1 MTTMNAVLK
10 RKALGAITIGQDAT
24 IRAAVALLAEHR
36 IGAIVVQSPEHELL
50 GMLSERDIVRS
61 LAANG
66 PKTLD
71 MTVAQLMTRHP
82 TVASLKTTI
91 FEAENLMTDGR
102 FRHLPI
108 VEDGKLIGVVSIG
121 DVVKRLIEEQDHQV
135 RSLRDYV
142 SGVSAA

>member
-24 IRAAVALLAEHR
+24 IRAAVALLAEHG